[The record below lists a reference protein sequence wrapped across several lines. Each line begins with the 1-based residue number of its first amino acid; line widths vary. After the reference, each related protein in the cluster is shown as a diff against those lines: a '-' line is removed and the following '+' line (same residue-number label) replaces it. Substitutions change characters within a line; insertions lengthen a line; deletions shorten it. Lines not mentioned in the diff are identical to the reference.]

1 MPGGVR
7 QAIRMRLL
15 DGRMEDREP
24 MLGDIT
30 PHRLAETLS
39 ERIERLEVEFHRA
52 YWDAQVK
59 ATPEND
65 RRRADLELELRRV
78 KGDPEALRAVNAA
91 LGSELHDPV
100 LRRRLELLRLS
111 LVGNQMDESLRAEIV
126 QLSTGVESDFANH
139 RATVAGKRVTDNE
152 IESMLRTSDDEDL
165 RRAAWEGSKEIGAI
179 VAPRVRELARLRN
192 SAALQLGFSDYYSM
206 ALELQEMSEGWL
218 FGVLDEVER
227 LTEQPFGSWK
237 SELDERLMERFK
249 VSQLM
254 PWHYAD
260 PFFQMLPP
268 DGRVSV
274 DHLLDGHSAPELAS
288 RTFSGWG
295 IDLAG
300 VLDASDLYPREGK
313 SQHAFCIDVDRSG
326 KDVRI
331 LANVVPGERWI
342 EIMLHE
348 SGHAAYD
355 ISIDSA
361 LPYTLRR
368 PSHTFTTEAMAILSG
383 RLVHDPRWLVD
394 VAHANGTEVDALAE
408 PLRRAAA
415 TQSLVF
421 VRWALVVIH
430 FERDLYLDP
439 ESDLD
444 ARWWELVQ
452 RFQLVAPPAERSAP
466 DWAAKIHVAAA
477 PAYYHNYLLGELLA
491 SQIAATCEREC
502 GGLVG
507 NTNAGELLVDRL
519 FHPGSLLRW
528 DALVE
533 ETTGRALAA
542 ADFAAGVGA

>member
-1 MPGGVR
+1 MV
-7 QAIRMRLL
+7 
-15 DGRMEDREP
+15 
-24 MLGDIT
+24 GDT
-30 PHRLAETLS
+30 APHSLAEALS
-39 ERIERLEVEFHRA
+39 ERIEKLETEFHRA
-52 YWDAQVK
+52 YWDAQIK
-59 ATPEND
+59 ANPEND

-78 KGDPEALRAVNAA
+78 KGDSEALRAVQAA
-91 LGSELHDPV
+91 LEADLHDPV

-111 LVGNQMDESLRAEIV
+111 LLGNQMEESLRTEIV
-126 QLSTGVESDFANH
+126 QLSTGVESDFSNH
-139 RATVAGKRVTDNE
+139 RATVDGKRLTDNE
-152 IESMLRTSDDEDL
+152 IEAILRTSDEEQL

-192 SAALQLGFSDYYSM
+192 SAALQLGYSDFYSM

-218 FGVLDEVER
+218 FAILDEVDR
-227 LTEQPFGSWK
+227 LTEQPFASWK
-237 SELDERLMERFK
+237 NELDERLMERFN

-274 DHLLDGHSAPELAS
+274 DHLLEERPARELAG
-288 RTFSGWG
+288 RTFAGWG

-300 VLDASDLYPREGK
+300 VLEASDLYPREGK
-313 SQHAFCIDVDRSG
+313 SQHAFCLDVDRSG

-342 EIMLHE
+342 EVMLHE

-361 LPYTLRR
+361 LPYALRR
-368 PSHTFTTEAMAILSG
+368 PAHTFTTEAMAIMSG

-394 VAHANGTEVDALAE
+394 VAHAAAAEATAIAE
-408 PLRRAAA
+408 PLRRATA
-415 TQSLVF
+415 THSLVF

-444 ARWWELVQ
+444 SRWWELVQ
-452 RFQLVAPPAERSAP
+452 RFQLVKPPADRSHP
-466 DWAAKIHVAAA
+466 DWAAKIHVATA

-491 SQIAATCEREC
+491 SQLAATCEQEW

-507 NTNAGELLVDRL
+507 NVGAGQLLVDRL
-519 FHPGSLLRW
+519 FHPGSLIRW

-533 ETTGRALAA
+533 QATGRPLSP

>member
-1 MPGGVR
+1 MVGDAHPH
-7 QAIRMRLL
+7 
-15 DGRMEDREP
+15 
-24 MLGDIT
+24 MLVD
-30 PHRLAETLS
+30 TLG
-39 ERIERLEVEFHRA
+39 ERIEKLEIEFHRA
-52 YWDAQVK
+52 YWDAQIK

-78 KGDPEALRAVNAA
+78 KGDSEALRAVEAA
-91 LGSELHDPV
+91 LDSDIHDPV
-100 LRRRLELLRLS
+100 LHRRLELLRLS
-111 LVGNQMDESLRAEIV
+111 LMGNQMDESLRAEIV
-126 QLSTGVESDFANH
+126 MLSTGVESDFANH

-152 IESMLRTSDDEDL
+152 IESILRTSGDEDL
-165 RRAAWEGSKEIGAI
+165 RRAAWEGAKEIGAI

-192 SAALQLGFSDYYSM
+192 SAALQLGYSDYYSM
-206 ALELQEMSEGWL
+206 ALELQEMSESWL
-218 FGVLDEVER
+218 FAILDEVER
-227 LTEQPFGSWK
+227 LTEGPFIAWK
-237 SELDERLMERFK
+237 DEVDQRLMERFDT
-249 VSQLM
+249 SQLM

-260 PFFQMLPP
+260 PFFQTLPP
-268 DGRVSV
+268 DGRASV
-274 DHLLDGHSAPELAS
+274 DHLLEKQAAPALAR

-300 VLDASDLYPREGK
+300 VLEASDLYPREGK
-313 SQHAFCIDVDRSG
+313 SQHAFCLDVDRSG

-331 LANVVPGERWI
+331 LANVVPGERWF

-355 ISIDSA
+355 ISIDPA

-394 VAHANGTEVDALAE
+394 VAHASAAEVDAIAE
-408 PLRRAAA
+408 PLQRATA

-452 RFQLVAPPAERSAP
+452 RFQLVTPPAERSNP

-491 SQIAATCEREC
+491 SQIVATCEREC
-502 GGLVG
+502 GGVVG
-507 NTNAGELLVDRL
+507 NSDAGQLLVDRL
-519 FHPGSLLRW
+519 FHPGSQLRW

-533 ETTGRALAA
+533 GATGRALSA
-542 ADFAAGVGA
+542 ADFATGVGT

>member
-1 MPGGVR
+1 
-7 QAIRMRLL
+7 
-15 DGRMEDREP
+15 
-24 MLGDIT
+24 MLGDT
-30 PHRLAETLS
+30 HPHRLVETLS
-39 ERIERLEVEFHRA
+39 ERVEKLEIEFHRA
-52 YWDAQVK
+52 YWDAQIK
-59 ATPEND
+59 ASPEND

-78 KGDPEALRAVNAA
+78 KGDPEALKAVQAA
-91 LGSELHDPV
+91 LDSDIHEPV

-111 LVGNQMDESLRAEIV
+111 LLGNQMDESLRAEIV

-152 IESMLRTSDDEDL
+152 IEAILRTSDDEDL
-165 RRAAWEGSKEIGAI
+165 RRAAWEGSKEIGGIA
-179 VAPRVRELARLRN
+179 APRVRELARLRN
-192 SAALQLGFSDYYSM
+192 SAALQLGYSDFYSM

-218 FGVLDEVER
+218 FAVLDEVER
-227 LTEQPFGSWK
+227 LTEYPFKTWK
-237 SELDERLMERFK
+237 SEVDERLKERFDTTE
-249 VSQLM
+249 LL

-274 DHLLDGHSAPELAS
+274 DHLLEDRAAPELAQ

-295 IDLAG
+295 IDLEG

-313 SQHAFCIDVDRSG
+313 SQHAFCLDVDRSG

-342 EIMLHE
+342 EVMLHE

-355 ISIDSA
+355 ISIDPT
-361 LPYTLRR
+361 LPYALRR

-394 VAHANGTEVDALAE
+394 VARASSAE
-408 PLRRAAA
+408 ADSMADPLRRATA

-421 VRWALVVIH
+421 VRWALVVTH

-439 ESDLD
+439 EADLD
-444 ARWWELVQ
+444 ARWWDLVQ
-452 RFQLVAPPAERSAP
+452 RFQMVAPPVDRNAP

-477 PAYYHNYLLGELLA
+477 PAYYQNYLLGELLA
-491 SQIAATCEREC
+491 SQLQATCEREC

-507 NTNAGELLVDRL
+507 ILQAGGLLVDRL

-533 ETTGRALAA
+533 EATGRSLSA